1 MNTKKEINKYIK
13 SLNYNFLDKPLI
25 VGGYALQYYNI
36 RKAGHDIDMMVSL
49 RDWKKLIK
57 LYPNKINNHG
67 GYDSTINIRGKY
79 DIDLIKTLY
88 HYDYKFLSQNSKELN
103 NCKIISIENQ
113 FLVKALPALQ
123 KKNQKSLKDSKNII
137 KYIIKKNYNSEI

>member
-1 MNTKKEINKYIK
+1 MSAKKEINKYLK
-13 SLNYNFLDKPLI
+13 FLNYKFQDKPLI
-25 VGGYALQYYNI
+25 VGGYALQYYGI

-49 RDWKKLIK
+49 RDWKKLTK
-57 LYPNKINNHG
+57 LHPNNINHHG
-67 GYDSTINIRGKY
+67 GNDSTINIRGEY

-123 KKNQKSLKDSKNII
+123 KKNSKSVKDSKKII
-137 KYIIKKNYNSEI
+137 DYIIKKNYNI